1 MPHFVFIVFDDPY
14 VVGVLDFLC
23 ETLNGRRWRQLP
35 HLTIQGPL
43 HERPSAAHLRAIE
56 IALEG
61 EPMLIANPGM
71 FPTPKGAAI
80 FLRVESPGLRRVWNK
95 PDFPID
101 KFGFNPHLTLYD
113 GPDIAKA
120 ERAFRFLSS
129 GKHRVELMCRDYSIV
144 PYTAK
149 QLEMFPR
156 DEVAGDVG
164 AIQRL
169 IASGKVS
176 SSFRASFMAAIN
188 DTSS

>member
-1 MPHFVFIVFDDPY
+1 MLHFVFIVFDDPY

-23 ETLNGRRWRQLP
+23 ETLNGRRWRQPP

-43 HERPSAAHLRAIE
+43 HDRPSASHLKSIE
-56 IALEG
+56 AALGG

-71 FPTPKGAAI
+71 FRTKKGAAI
-80 FLRVESPGLRRVWNK
+80 FLRVNSPGLRHVWNK
-95 PDFPID
+95 PDFPIE

-113 GPDIAKA
+113 GSDVAKA
-120 ERAFRFLSS
+120 ERGFRFLSS
-129 GKHRVELMCRDYSIV
+129 GKHRVELMCREYSVV

-149 QLEMFPR
+149 QVEMFPR
-156 DEVAGDVG
+156 DEVAGDES

-188 DTSS
+188 E